1 MRNFGGPLPPQGYVI
16 GSRGNSRAIK
26 WVLVVLGIFFALL
39 AGLLTLNMIGYQT
52 GPTALMIGILFA
64 TLPLP
69 VYVLLILWIDRY
81 ESEPLWMLAMAFFW
95 GATFAAFMAIVINS
109 TIANAL
115 PLTQDPISG
124 RYYSYYAM
132 VASAPIVEEF
142 SKGMVLFILFWWK
155 KDEFDGVIDGIVYAG
170 LVGLGFAMTENFKYY
185 GEAARLGGNN
195 LTGLFILRGA
205 ISPFAHPL
213 FTSMTGIGLGLARQS
228 SRQITKVF
236 MPILGLLAAMLL
248 HSTWNRSAIS
258 GPGVFFLVYGFVM
271 LPIFAGAIVAIVYAL
286 RREGRIVREHLWF
299 DCQRG
304 LFSLDEYYRLCNI
317 RGRMSASFRALR
329 GGGYRLWR
337 TRMKFNQ
344 MASELAF
351 HRSRVQRG
359 ILMDPR
365 TDYEREMAYVQHLFE
380 LRRQLGPF

>member
-1 MRNFGGPLPPQGYVI
+1 
-16 GSRGNSRAIK
+16 
-26 WVLVVLGIFFALL
+26 
-39 AGLLTLNMIGYQT
+39 
-52 GPTALMIGILFA
+52 
-64 TLPLP
+64 
-69 VYVLLILWIDRY
+69 
-81 ESEPLWMLAMAFFW
+81 
-95 GATFAAFMAIVINS
+95 MAIIINT

-115 PLTQDPISG
+115 PLTQDPASG
-124 RYYSYYAM
+124 KYYSYYAM

-155 KDEFDGVIDGIVYAG
+155 RDEFDGVIDGIVYAG

-185 GEAARLGGNN
+185 GEAASLGGNK

-213 FTSMTGIGLGLARQS
+213 FTSMTGIGLGLSRQS

-248 HSTWNRSAIS
+248 HSTWNRAAIY

-317 RGRMSASFRALR
+317 RGRMSASYRALR
-329 GGGYRLWR
+329 VGGYRLWR

-359 ILMDPR
+359 IMTDPR
-365 TDYEREMAYVQHLFE
+365 TDYEREMAYVRHLFE
-380 LRRQLGPF
+380 LRRQLGPY